1 MRKAFTIPQD
11 TPHVSITISVG
22 EDFKAIVW
30 KAQYD
35 MDFKTECLF
44 CYSDKIR
51 GYRVEDEL
59 GHSGKVAV
67 CPDCEK
73 VNAVYM

>member
-1 MRKAFTIPQD
+1 MRKMFTDPYNQEEF
-11 TPHVSITISVG
+11 SITIQVG
-22 EDFKAIVW
+22 EGFKAFVW

-44 CYSDKIR
+44 CYSDKIT

-59 GHSGKVAV
+59 GRAGKVAV
-67 CPDCEK
+67 CPSCEK
-73 VNAVYM
+73 VNAIYS